1 MNEAKVIAICNQK
14 GGVGKTTTTV
24 NLGIGLA
31 REGKK
36 VLLVDADPQGHLTVS
51 LGWKNADELDISLA
65 TILNKVMTEQPIEKG
80 EAILKHDEGVDV
92 VPANM
97 DLSALEI
104 GLVNAM
110 SRESTMNNYINQVKK
125 DYDYV
130 LIDCNSALG
139 MITINALSAAD
150 SVIIPVQSEFLSAKG
165 MNQLVQIIS
174 KVKKH
179 TNPKLEIEGIV
190 LTLVEARTNLARDV
204 ASSLRN
210 LYGSVINIYDTQI
223 PRAVKAAEA
232 TAAGKSIYEY
242 HKSSTVAKA
251 YANLTKEVLGYGEKD
266 RSRLWTGEAR

>member
-51 LGWKNADELDISLA
+51 LGWKNADDLDTSLA
-65 TILNKVMTEQPIEKG
+65 TLLNKVMTEQPIEKG
-80 EAILKHDEGVDV
+80 EAILKHEEGVDV
-92 VPANM
+92 VPANV

-110 SRESTMNNYINQVKK
+110 SRESTMNKYISQVKK

-150 SVIIPVQSEFLSAKG
+150 SVLIPVQAEYLSAKG
-165 MNQLVQIIS
+165 MNYLVQIIN

-179 TNPKLEIEGIV
+179 TNPKLNIEGTVI
-190 LTLVEARTNLARDV
+190 TLVEARTNLAKDIT
-204 ASSLRN
+204 SSLRD
-210 LYGSVINIYDTQI
+210 LYGSVIKIYDSQI

-232 TAAGKSIYEY
+232 TATGKSIYEY
-242 HKSSTVAKA
+242 HKTSKAAIA
-251 YANLTKEVLGYGEKD
+251 YAELTKEVLRDGEKD
-266 RSRLWTGEAR
+266 KSRLWTGEAR

>member
-51 LGWKNADELDISLA
+51 LGWKNADAIDVNLA
-65 TILNKVMTEQPIEKG
+65 TLLNKVLTDQSIDKD
-80 EAILKHDEGVDV
+80 EAILKHEEGVDV
-92 VPANM
+92 VPANV

-110 SRESTMNNYINQVKK
+110 SRENTLNSYISQVKK
-125 DYDYV
+125 NYDYV

-139 MITINALSAAD
+139 MITVNALSAAD
-150 SVIIPVQSEFLSAKG
+150 SVLIPVQAEYLSAKG
-165 MNQLVQIIS
+165 MNYLVQIINR
-174 KVKKH
+174 VKKH
-179 TNPKLEIEGIV
+179 TNPKLKIEGIV
-190 LTLVEARTNLARDV
+190 ITLVEARTNLAKDIV
-204 ASSLRN
+204 SSLRD
-210 LYGSVINIYDTQI
+210 LYGSVIKIYDSQI

-242 HKSSTVAKA
+242 HKNSTVAKA
-251 YANLTKEVLGYGEKD
+251 YAELTKEVLRDGEKD
-266 RSRLWTGEAR
+266 KSRIWTGDAR